1 MYRIGRSLASF
12 GRRWRSLPRRWRWP
26 AMALLVMTV
35 ATYSAAYLLDEPLR
49 RYVEREVN
57 HRLTG
62 YTVAIPKLSLH
73 PHTFSFDLLGVTL
86 VQDANPRT
94 PVADIHRLNTSI
106 HWRALLHRRVV
117 ADIIFAGP
125 RLHLDLPKLR
135 AEAKSKVPLKE
146 KGWQE
151 ALKAVALDLEV
162 NRFQVVDG
170 AVTYIDQGPFKPLEL
185 SQIALVAE
193 NIRNIESPDRVYPSP
208 IRLSA
213 VVFEDGR
220 LKIDGNANFLEEPHA
235 GLLAQI
241 DLEGIELDYFKP
253 VTNRVNLS
261 VRKGTLGATGTFEYA
276 PTSKS
281 VHLDKVV
288 LQGPEIEYLH
298 TPQTAAAESARAK
311 TTVSAAKKASN
322 DPGLELQI
330 DRLEIAK
337 GRFGFVNRAATPPY
351 RLSLTD
357 ATLTV
362 ENLSNQ
368 RAEGPSTIRLS
379 GKFMG
384 SGQTQAWATMRP
396 ARAGAD
402 LDLKVSVED
411 TEMASMNDVVRAYGK
426 FGVSQG
432 QFSLFSELKVT
443 DGNITGYVKPLFRD
457 VQVGA
462 DQPDEPKNFGQKVRE
477 RLIAVLAKILKNRPR
492 GEVATVVTISGR
504 VDQPQTRLWEAI
516 GGLLRNAFLRAI
528 LPGFEQDRSEKTPE
542 PAKP

>member
-1 MYRIGRSLASF
+1 MHRIGRSLADF
-12 GRRWRSLPRRWRWP
+12 GRRWQSLPRRWRWP
-26 AMALLVMTV
+26 AMALLVMAV
-35 ATYSAAYLLDEPLR
+35 AAYSAAYLLDEPLR
-49 RYVEREVN
+49 QYVEREVN

-73 PHTFSFDLLGVTL
+73 PHTLSFDLLGVAL
-86 VQDANPRT
+86 IQDANPQT
-94 PVADIHRLNTSI
+94 PVADIDRLNTSI

-117 ADIIFAGP
+117 ADITFARP
-125 RLHLDLPKLR
+125 RLHIDLPKLQ
-135 AEAKSKVPLKE
+135 AETKSKVPLKD
-146 KGWQE
+146 KGWQQ
-151 ALKAVALDLEV
+151 ALEAVALDLEV
-162 NRFQVVDG
+162 NRLQVIDG
-170 AVTYIDQGPFKPLEL
+170 AVTYVDQGSFKPLEL
-185 SQIALVAE
+185 RRIMLMAE
-193 NIRNIESPDRVYPSP
+193 NIRNIESPDHVYPSR

-213 VVFEDGR
+213 DVFEDGR
-220 LKIDGNANFLEEPHA
+220 LDIDGYANFLEDPHP
-235 GLLAQI
+235 GLSAQV
-241 DLEGIELDYFKP
+241 DLERIELDYFKP

-276 PTSKS
+276 PTAKS

-288 LQGPEIEYLH
+288 VQGPEIEYLH
-298 TPQTAAAESARAK
+298 TPQTAAAESARADA
-311 TTVSAAKKASN
+311 TVSAAKKASN
-322 DPGLELQI
+322 NPGLELQI
-330 DRLEIAK
+330 ERLEIAK
-337 GRFGFVNRAATPPY
+337 GRFSFVNRAASPPY

-368 RAEGPSTIRLS
+368 GAQGPSTIRLS

-411 TEMASMNDVVRAYGK
+411 TEMTSMNDVVRAYGK

-443 DGNITGYVKPLFRD
+443 DGYITGYVKPLFRD
-457 VQVGA
+457 VQVGG
-462 DQPDEPKNFGQKVRE
+462 DQPDEPKTFGQKVRE
-477 RLIAVLAKILKNRPR
+477 TMIALLAKVLKNRPR

-504 VDQPQTRLWEAI
+504 VDQPQTRRWEAI
-516 GGLLRNAFLRAI
+516 TGLLRNAFLRAI
-528 LPGFEQDRSEKTPE
+528 LPGFELDGGEKTRETP
-542 PAKP
+542 KP

>member
-1 MYRIGRSLASF
+1 
-12 GRRWRSLPRRWRWP
+12 
-26 AMALLVMTV
+26 MALLVMVV
-35 ATYSAAYLLDEPLR
+35 AAYSAAYLLDEPLR

-62 YTVAIPKLSLH
+62 YTVTIPKLSLH
-73 PHTFSFDLLGVTL
+73 PHTFSFDLFGVTI

-117 ADIIFAGP
+117 ADVTFAQP
-125 RLHLDLPKLR
+125 RLHIDLAELR
-135 AEAKSKVPLKE
+135 AEVKSTVPLKD
-146 KGWQE
+146 KGWQQ
-151 ALKAVALDLEV
+151 ALQAVALDLEV
-162 NRFQVVDG
+162 NRLQILDG
-170 AVTYIDQGPFKPLEL
+170 AVTYIDHGPFKPLEL
-185 SQIALVAE
+185 SHIALVAE
-193 NIRNIESPDRVYPSP
+193 NIRNIESPDHVYPSR
-208 IRLSA
+208 IRLRTD
-213 VVFEDGR
+213 VFEEGR
-220 LKIDGNANFLEEPHA
+220 LTIDGYANFLEDPYP
-235 GLLAQI
+235 GVFAQI
-241 DLEGIELDYFKP
+241 DLEQIELDYFKP

-261 VRKGTLGATGTFEYA
+261 VRKGTLGATGTIEYA
-276 PTSKS
+276 PTAKS
-281 VHLDKVV
+281 VHFDKVV
-288 LQGPEIEYLH
+288 VQGPEIEYLH
-298 TPQTAAAESARAK
+298 TPQTAAAESARADA
-311 TTVSAAKKASN
+311 TVSAAKKASN
-322 DPGLELQI
+322 NPGFELRI

-337 GRFGFVNRAATPPY
+337 GRFGFVNQAAAPPY
-351 RLSLTD
+351 HLTLTD

-368 RAEGPSTIRLS
+368 RAQGPSTIRLS

-384 SGQTQAWATMRP
+384 SGQTQASATMRP

-457 VQVGA
+457 VHVGG
-462 DQPDEPKNFGQKVRE
+462 DQSDESKSFGQKVRE

-504 VDQPQTRLWEAI
+504 VDQPQTQLWEAI

-528 LPGFEQDRSEKTPE
+528 LPGFEFGRGEPTPE